1 MGIRVDMDCEQDVDV
16 TARFEIYDEEPD
28 SIRAEYASDILELM
42 DVSNISMGEVITEAI
57 GCGIDMPKEYT
68 PTFDM
73 LLAFIDG
80 DHLDA
85 KQLRHLIGHAA
96 LSMCAAID
104 RAEGANKTLREEL
117 DRLTVSDQ
125 QIAEGSAA

>member
-1 MGIRVDMDCEQDVDV
+1 MGIRVDMDCEQEV
-16 TARFEIYDEEPD
+16 TAQFEIYDEEPD
-28 SIRAEYASDILELM
+28 GVRAEYPSDILELM

-57 GCGIDMPKEYT
+57 GCGVDLSEAHT

-73 LLAFIDG
+73 LLAFIDA

-85 KQLRHLIGHAA
+85 TQLRHLIGRAVRQ
-96 LSMCAAID
+96 MCAAID

-117 DRLTVSDQ
+117 DRLAVPNQ
-125 QIAEGSAA
+125 QTAEGSAA

>member
-1 MGIRVDMDCEQDVDV
+1 MGIRVDMDREQEV
-16 TARFEIYDEEPD
+16 TAQFEMYDEEPD
-28 SIRAEYASDILELM
+28 GVRAEYASDILELM

-57 GCGIDMPKEYT
+57 GCGIDMSEAHT

-73 LLAFIDG
+73 LLAFIDA

-85 KQLRHLIGHAA
+85 TQLRHLIGRAVRQ
-96 LSMCAAID
+96 MCAAID

-117 DRLTVSDQ
+117 DRLAVPNQ
-125 QIAEGSAA
+125 QTAEGSAA